1 MSLSTPDMPAVLGIR
16 VHSIQSASVPLKI
29 LDIFWANHSP
39 TVCHKR
45 QYMSAIFYHNS
56 EQKQLAE
63 ESMKEA
69 QKKLTQPIQTKILP
83 LDVFYEAED
92 YHQKYMLR
100 KHSNLIKSLG
110 LSDKQLIGGHIAAR
124 INGYLGHFGT
134 FATFDKEANNWGINC
149 DQKNYILDQMNQW
162 GQKEG
167 VLNEKGRQRLSG
179 DLWTTSLALLA
190 ILLDTTW
197 ATPSDDT
204 PENPDVHLWTPDRY
218 CVTSRTLVTW
228 LSPSL

>member
-1 MSLSTPDMPAVLGIR
+1 TVIRTRVGYTGGTTLNPTYHKLGDHTETID
-16 VHSIQSASVPLKI
+16 IQYDPNVTTFEKI

-69 QKKLTQPIQTKILP
+69 QKKLTQPIQTRILP

-134 FATFDKEANNWGINC
+134 FATFDKEVNNWGISC
-149 DQKNYILDQMNQW
+149 DQKNYILEQM
-162 GQKEG
+162 KSSD
-167 VLNEKGRQRLSG
+167 SG
-179 DLWTTSLALLA
+179 F
-190 ILLDTTW
+190 
-197 ATPSDDT
+197 
-204 PENPDVHLWTPDRY
+204 
-218 CVTSRTLVTW
+218 C
-228 LSPSL
+228 